1 MEIIAMNLEDFGY
14 RELDMAADLLKAY
27 ANSTV
32 PGNFYE
38 SGVQIAVDNSSGD
51 VFLTN
56 DDGDLLVDD
65 GDGNLVNYYVLSYSG
80 DEGFAE
86 DLYDN
91 FKRGYIDEE
100 DYEELAS
107 ILEYEGL
114 DDEAEEVREAM
125 EY

>member
-1 MEIIAMNLEDFGY
+1 MATIMNLEDFGY

-27 ANSTV
+27 SNGSV
-32 PGNFYE
+32 PDTFYE
-38 SGVQIAVDNSSGD
+38 SGVHIVMDDMTGN

-56 DDGDLLVDD
+56 DDGDYLVDD
-65 GDGNLVNYYVLSYSG
+65 DDGNLVNYYVLSYSG

-107 ILEYEGL
+107 ILEYEEL
-114 DDEAEEVREAM
+114 DDEAEEVRKAV

>member
-1 MEIIAMNLEDFGY
+1 MKIIAMNLEDFGY

-65 GDGNLVNYYVLSYSG
+65 GDGNLENYYVLYDSG
-80 DEGFAE
+80 LEGSAE
-86 DLYDN
+86 DLYDG
-91 FKRGYIDEE
+91 FTSGYVIES
-100 DYEELAS
+100 DYDTLIG
-107 ILEYEGL
+107 ILENEGL

-125 EY
+125 DY